1 MPQARP
7 AAQIGETKSAVG
19 RPESARPRRPS
30 PEGPCTYAVCTLSRP
45 KVTPRVAL
53 RVSITSFA
61 SRTSCW

>member
-1 MPQARP
+1 MPHALT
-7 AAQIGETKSAVG
+7 AAWIGESKSAVG

-30 PEGPCTYAVCTLSRP
+30 PEGPYAVCTLSRP